1 MFGRIVARPIFEYS
15 FPIDYRQS
23 LECLPGA
30 RKRCGRTGKESLDI
44 VDCLGACFLHGAE
57 ACHPD
62 MHLRGIASDGPR
74 CIAEERDLLAQEKLK
89 EAEGQIHQM
98 KKIEM
103 IGQMT
108 GGVAHDFNNLLT
120 PIVGYLDFLQVRF
133 ADDAKA
139 SKMISA
145 ALLSA
150 DRGRVLDRT
159 STRLNSSH

>member
-74 CIAEERDLLAQEKLK
+74 CIAEERDLLRELVELLRSEEHTSELQSLMRNSYAVFCLK
-89 EAEGQIHQM
+89 KKKERDNTNTIQIQLCDQ
-98 KKIEM
+98 K
-103 IGQMT
+103 
-108 GGVAHDFNNLLT
+108 
-120 PIVGYLDFLQVRF
+120 
-133 ADDAKA
+133 
-139 SKMISA
+139 
-145 ALLSA
+145 
-150 DRGRVLDRT
+150 DR
-159 STRLNSSH
+159 S

>member
-1 MFGRIVARPIFEYS
+1 MRHLCLCRCLLFFLMIRRPPRSTRTDTRFPYTTLFRSDDARIFAVGRDVT
-15 FPIDYRQS
+15 D
-23 LECLPGA
+23 
-30 RKRCGRTGKESLDI
+30 
-44 VDCLGACFLHGAE
+44 
-57 ACHPD
+57 
-62 MHLRGIASDGPR
+62 
-74 CIAEERDLLAQEKLK
+74 DLLAQEKLK

-150 DRGRVLDRT
+150 DRGRVLV
-159 STRLNSSH
+159 SRLLSFARRKHLETKVVDLRELVRS

>member
-74 CIAEERDLLAQEKLK
+74 CIAEERDLLRELVELLGAGEQDHTVCDLASTFYCLGYERGQHDRQVARIAQRLDIPPFRP
-89 EAEGQIHQM
+89 EARREGTEWVSPGSI
-98 KKIEM
+98 
-103 IGQMT
+103 
-108 GGVAHDFNNLLT
+108 
-120 PIVGYLDFLQVRF
+120 R
-133 ADDAKA
+133 
-139 SKMISA
+139 
-145 ALLSA
+145 
-150 DRGRVLDRT
+150 
-159 STRLNSSH
+159 RLAV

>member
-74 CIAEERDLLAQEKLK
+74 CIAEERDLLRELV
-89 EAEGQIHQM
+89 E
-98 KKIEM
+98 
-103 IGQMT
+103 
-108 GGVAHDFNNLLT
+108 LLGAGEQDT
-120 PIVGYLDFLQVRF
+120 TVCDL
-133 ADDAKA
+133 A
-139 SKMISA
+139 SKFSS
-145 ALLSA
+145 LGSE
-150 DRGRVLDRT
+150 RGHTYRPV
-159 STRLNSSH
+159 TRIAMRQEAYSVWKEGCRQCRY